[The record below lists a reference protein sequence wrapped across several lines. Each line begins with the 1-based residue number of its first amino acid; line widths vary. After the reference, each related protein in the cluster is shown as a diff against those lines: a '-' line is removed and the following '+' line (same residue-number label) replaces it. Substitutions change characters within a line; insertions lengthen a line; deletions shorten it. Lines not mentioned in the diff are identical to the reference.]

1 MRTGHGIIRKTEH
14 LWFGQAPDPGARSAM
29 RTPLLKRLL
38 ARIEAALSAAAFAE
52 ERDPETARGMLAE
65 DRDDPPGDR

>member
-1 MRTGHGIIRKTEH
+1 
-14 LWFGQAPDPGARSAM
+14 M